1 MRTATVERNT
11 KETQIAATLCLDG
24 GEVAVS
30 TGNGFFDHM
39 LTAFAV
45 HGGFGLQLTV
55 QGDLEV
61 DTHHTVEDTGIVL
74 GQALRRALGD
84 FGGIARYGSFAVP
97 MDESLARCDL
107 DLSNRPFLVFRAT
120 FQQER
125 CGDYETCV
133 TEEFWRAFAVNAGI
147 TLHIDVPYGTN
158 AHHQI
163 EAVFKAVG
171 HALHEAVHRRNGQI
185 SGIVKILIQL
195 LQPLLQRLVLQAAGD
210 ETLFR
215 DLSQG
220 QRPVRL
226 RCAGSHCLKALH
238 GHGEHAVLHLT
249 VLEPVGGLRFGG
261 GDEHQLAAGQGGAG
275 TGFDGQGAQG
285 AWDKSGF

>member
-11 KETQIAATLCLDG
+11 KETQIKATLCLDG

-84 FGGIARYGSFAVP
+84 FSGIARYGSFAVP

-120 FQQER
+120 FRQER

-163 EAVFKAVG
+163 EAIFKAVG
-171 HALHEAVHRRNGQI
+171 HALHGAV
-185 SGIVKILIQL
+185 
-195 LQPLLQRLVLQAAGD
+195 QPTG
-210 ETLFR
+210 
-215 DLSQG
+215 G
-220 QRPVRL
+220 
-226 RCAGSHCLKALH
+226 
-238 GHGEHAVLHLT
+238 AVLST
-249 VLEPVGGLRFGG
+249 KGVL
-261 GDEHQLAAGQGGAG
+261 
-275 TGFDGQGAQG
+275 
-285 AWDKSGF
+285 

>member
-74 GQALRRALGD
+74 GQALRRSLGD

-133 TEEFWRAFAVNAGI
+133 TEEFWRAFSVNAGI

-171 HALHEAVHRRNGQI
+171 HALHGAV
-185 SGIVKILIQL
+185 
-195 LQPLLQRLVLQAAGD
+195 QPTG
-210 ETLFR
+210 
-215 DLSQG
+215 G
-220 QRPVRL
+220 
-226 RCAGSHCLKALH
+226 
-238 GHGEHAVLHLT
+238 AVLST
-249 VLEPVGGLRFGG
+249 KGVL
-261 GDEHQLAAGQGGAG
+261 
-275 TGFDGQGAQG
+275 
-285 AWDKSGF
+285 

>member
-1 MRTATVERNT
+1 MRTVTVERNT

-84 FGGIARYGSFAVP
+84 FAGIARYGSFAVP

-133 TEEFWRAFAVNAGI
+133 TQEFWRAFAVNAGI

-171 HALHEAVHRRNGQI
+171 HALHGAV
-185 SGIVKILIQL
+185 
-195 LQPLLQRLVLQAAGD
+195 QPTG
-210 ETLFR
+210 
-215 DLSQG
+215 G
-220 QRPVRL
+220 
-226 RCAGSHCLKALH
+226 
-238 GHGEHAVLHLT
+238 AVLST
-249 VLEPVGGLRFGG
+249 KGVL
-261 GDEHQLAAGQGGAG
+261 
-275 TGFDGQGAQG
+275 
-285 AWDKSGF
+285 